1 MYVDLVFISFSVG
14 SYANGLFEGITLQF
28 LEEKTGIEYYVIYNV
43 KRQIVKGKRKG
54 QLYPGSKFRV
64 TKRMKFYKFW
74 TFECK
79 LPLPCRGLTAFNECM
94 GKLKKIKFK
103 ALIKQ
108 GNQLDKDHIFVITDE
123 IEPKSTRNVS
133 EISLKNSSEIQTPQG
148 QTDTS
153 FEAVLNTC
161 EQNYDISKQDKKIP
175 SDSLY
180 SDIDTN
186 KENSLFDTD
195 VIDEYF

>member
-1 MYVDLVFISFSVG
+1 MYVDLTFISFSVG
-14 SYANGLFEGITLQF
+14 SYANGLYEGITLQF

-94 GKLKKIKFK
+94 GKLKQFKFK

-108 GNQLDKDHIFVITDE
+108 GNQLDKDHIFVIPDE

-133 EISLKNSSEIQTPQG
+133 EMNLKNSSEIQTLPD

-153 FEAVLNTC
+153 FEVVLNTC

-180 SDIDTN
+180 SDIDAN